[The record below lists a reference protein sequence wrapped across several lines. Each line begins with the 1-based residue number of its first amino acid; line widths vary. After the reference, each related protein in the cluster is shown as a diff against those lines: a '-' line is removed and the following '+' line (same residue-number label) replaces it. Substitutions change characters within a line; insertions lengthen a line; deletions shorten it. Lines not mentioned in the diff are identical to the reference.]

1 MAPDSIRRSME
12 HSQATSPAITEQPP
26 AREGSAAGTAGV
38 SDESPAGAS
47 QGTPGKPGFGARGRM
62 RRRARFLRK
71 ARELA
76 YRDLGGLVY
85 SLHRFGQRNDA
96 LVLAKLETIARIDNE
111 LRGLES
117 ALAEHQPVTVLR
129 EAGVAAC
136 PRCAAI
142 HGSDDRFCPNC
153 GLAMDPGAERP
164 VASAAVPTPVQA
176 PTSPSGAPAA
186 QPGPAF
192 TAPGHASPP
201 FTAPT
206 QASPPFAAAA
216 PTAPPSTA
224 PAQTGHAFAAPKPAV
239 SSSARPPSAPPSSA
253 QPSAAPTGS
262 EPSRPRA
269 TPAPAKPAGTS
280 EKPTAT
286 SPTATSEKTAAK
298 GARERA
304 ATSVDESTEIIRPPI
319 ESS

>member
-1 MAPDSIRRSME
+1 ME
-12 HSQATSPAITEQPP
+12 YSQATSPATGEQPS
-26 AREGSAAGTAGV
+26 AGEGPGAGTPGLG
-38 SDESPAGAS
+38 DESPAGTTGSA
-47 QGTPGKPGFGARGRM
+47 PGAPGFGARGRM

-136 PRCAAI
+136 QRCAAI

-164 VASAAVPTPVQA
+164 VASAAAPPPAQPPMTPAGMAQA
-176 PTSPSGAPAA
+176 GPPVTAPA
-186 QPGPAF
+186 
-192 TAPGHASPP
+192 
-201 FTAPT
+201 
-206 QASPPFAAAA
+206 QAGPPFAAPAPGA
-216 PTAPPSTA
+216 PSFSPSPSTPPVTTQPTATPT
-224 PAQTGHAFAAPKPAV
+224 
-239 SSSARPPSAPPSSA
+239 SS
-253 QPSAAPTGS
+253 Q
-262 EPSRPRA
+262 PSRPRA
-269 TPAPAKPAGTS
+269 TPAPAKAAGTS
-280 EKPTAT
+280 EATAG
-286 SPTATSEKTAAK
+286 K
-298 GARERA
+298 GSRGKAG
-304 ATSVDESTEIIRPPI
+304 TSVDESTEIIRPPI